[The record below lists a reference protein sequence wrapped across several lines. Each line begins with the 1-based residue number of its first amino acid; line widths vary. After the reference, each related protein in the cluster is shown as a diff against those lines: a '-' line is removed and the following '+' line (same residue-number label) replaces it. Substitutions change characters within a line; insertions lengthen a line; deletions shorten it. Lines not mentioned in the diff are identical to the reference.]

1 MKVES
6 LKQRLEPITLAITL
20 ETEEEARAM
29 YAVFAK
35 SENAHLFNNN
45 ADEIT
50 DTLGIKY
57 FVDGNNVISRGITAR
72 KYYRTK

>member
-6 LKQRLEPITLAITL
+6 LKQRFEPITLAITL

-29 YAVFAK
+29 YAVFSK
-35 SENAHLFNNN
+35 EQNARLFDNN

-50 DTLGIKY
+50 DAIGMKHL
-57 FVDGNNVISRGITAR
+57 VDGNNVISRGITAR
-72 KYYRTK
+72 EYYRTK